1 MKDLVIAAVIVAVLI
16 GGWAVFDHYSEKKID
31 SFSSYIE
38 DEIIPS
44 VEDENWDECRQLIDT
59 LSHRWHKYKKKSTFL
74 SGHYRNQR
82 NRLFP
87 GKNRKVRGCPRCFQL
102 CR

>member
-38 DEIIPS
+38 AVSYTHLRAHE
-44 VEDENWDECRQLIDT
+44 T
-59 LSHRWHKYKKKSTFL
+59 
-74 SGHYRNQR
+74 
-82 NRLFP
+82 
-87 GKNRKVRGCPRCFQL
+87 
-102 CR
+102 